1 MGFPYL
7 NNIMLPTKWP
17 KGRVVRIVGRSCAQ
31 VSSNL
36 EQREKELTYCSISR
50 IEKWGDS
57 GLQSIHTEQK
67 DHEWSRATW
76 HQGKVY
82 AKVIKSVISVFY
94 VAIFTFFFFLI
105 TSWHSLR
112 PEEMWRI
119 AVFQKSE
126 KNEKKVE
133 CHHFFYLFFKIWTM
147 TSLVMATLSSDF
159 LETLRTPTKAM
170 IHLGW

>member
-94 VAIFTFFFFLI
+94 VAIFTFFFFFNNQLALVKARGNVKNSSVPEI
-105 TSWHSLR
+105 RKEWEKSRMSSLFLLVLQNMDNDFTSDGNSIFR
-112 PEEMWRI
+112 
-119 AVFQKSE
+119 
-126 KNEKKVE
+126 
-133 CHHFFYLFFKIWTM
+133 LFGNT
-147 TSLVMATLSSDF
+147 
-159 LETLRTPTKAM
+159 
-170 IHLGW
+170 